1 MSPLKRFAGWLF
13 RGDHYPRGMVS
24 LGLGGGASDAGPYIS
39 EDGALKVGAVWSCVR
54 VISTAVAALPVHVML
69 QQANGSKE
77 KADRHP
83 LYQTIHSAPNRTMTT
98 SQWLQA
104 AIAHLQLWGN
114 SFTYIDR
121 QGSAVLGLWP
131 MRPDRMK
138 VIVDEN
144 GIVSYE
150 QMTARGVRLLSADQV
165 LHLRNFTLDGV
176 TGLSTIEYHRNT
188 FGLGMAADQYA
199 AGMFRNGGRVPAI
212 LRFPGVLKQD
222 QVDRLRE
229 SWEKVH
235 GGALNKGKIAVI
247 ESGGEYQAIGLPPED
262 AQYVSTK
269 NVTVEDIARI
279 FGVPPHLIGRLDK
292 PTYASVEQQSLEFL
306 QYTILPL
313 VRSIEQSIDKTLLRA
328 PYYCRFNLAG
338 FLRTDLKSQ
347 MEAFGTARQWG
358 IYSIN
363 DCLDFLEMNRVAG
376 GDQRL
381 YPLNMNVL
389 GEPRPQQPAPQ
400 RDTGAQPQ

>member
-1 MSPLKRFAGWLF
+1 MNPLKRFAAWLF
-13 RGDHYPRGMVS
+13 RGDQYPRGTLT
-24 LGLGGGASDAGPYIS
+24 LGLGGGMSDAGPYVS
-39 EDGALKVGAVWSCVR
+39 QEQALKVGAVWSCVR
-54 VISTAVAALPVHVML
+54 VISTAVSALPVHVMS
-69 QQANGSKE
+69 QDAGGSKE
-77 KADRHP
+77 KALRHP
-83 LYQTIHSAPNRTMTT
+83 LYQTIHAAPNRVMTT
-98 SQWLQA
+98 SQWLQS

-121 QGSAVLGLWP
+121 QGASVLGLWP
-131 MRPDRMK
+131 MRPDRVK
-138 VIVDEN
+138 ILIDAD
-144 GIVSYE
+144 GTVSYE
-150 QMTARGVRLLSADQV
+150 RMTARGAQPLSADQV
-165 LHLRNFTLDGV
+165 LHLRHFTLDGI

-188 FGLGMAADQYA
+188 IGLGMAADQYA
-199 AGMFRNGGRVPAI
+199 GAMFRNGGRVPAV

-222 QVDRLRE
+222 QVDRLRD

-235 GGALNKGKIAVI
+235 GGAGNSHKIAII

-269 NVTVEDIARI
+269 NITVEDIARI

-376 GDQRL
+376 GEQRL

-389 GEPRPQQPAPQ
+389 GEPRPQQPARETGVPPQ
-400 RDTGAQPQ
+400 

>member
-1 MSPLKRFAGWLF
+1 VTNPLKRFAGWLF
-13 RGDHYPRGMVS
+13 RGDSYPRGTLT
-24 LGLGGGASDAGPYIS
+24 LGLGSGASDAGPYIGQ
-39 EDGALKVGAVWSCVR
+39 ETALKVGAVWSCVR
-54 VISTAVAALPVHVML
+54 VISTAVASLPAFVMQDL
-69 QQANGSKE
+69 NGAKE
-77 KADRHP
+77 KAQRHP
-83 LYQTIHSAPNRTMTT
+83 LYQTIHSAPNRSMTA
-98 SQWLQA
+98 SQWFQA
-104 AIAHLQLWGN
+104 AIAHMLLWGN

-121 QGSAVLGLWP
+121 QGSTVLGLWP

-138 VIVDEN
+138 VIVDDN

-150 QMTARGVRLLSADQV
+150 QMTPRGVRQLSADQV
-165 LHLRNFTLDGV
+165 LHLRHFTLDGV

-188 FGLGMAADQYA
+188 IGLGMAADQYA
-199 AGMFRNGGRVPAI
+199 GAMFRNGGRVPGV
-212 LRFPGVLKQD
+212 LKFPNALKQD
-222 QVDRLRE
+222 QVDRLRK
-229 SWEKVH
+229 SWDETH
-235 GGALNKGKIAVI
+235 GGASNKHRVAIL
-247 ESGGEYQAIGLPPED
+247 ESGGSYEAIGLPPED

-269 NVTVEDIARI
+269 NITVEDIARI

-381 YPLNMNVL
+381 YPLNMAVL
-389 GEPRPQQPAPQ
+389 GQPQPAPV
-400 RDTGAQPQ
+400 RETGVQSE